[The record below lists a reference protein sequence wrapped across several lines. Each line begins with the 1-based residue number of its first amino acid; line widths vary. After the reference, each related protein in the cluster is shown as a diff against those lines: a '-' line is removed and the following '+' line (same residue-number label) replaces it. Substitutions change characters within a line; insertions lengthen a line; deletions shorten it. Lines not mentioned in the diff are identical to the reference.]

1 MPIINNTT
9 YRPPRWQFNPHIQ
22 TIYPSLL
29 RKVRVNYQRE
39 RVELP
44 DGDFLDLD
52 WSFYQSSISS
62 LQSTVS
68 SLQSST
74 QNPKSE
80 IVYPKSKN
88 LVIVTHGLEGDSTRH
103 YVTGMIHKFNQIGF
117 DGLGWNCR
125 SCSGEMNRL
134 PRFYHHGDI
143 EDIRFVVNH
152 AVQKGYKKI
161 VLVGFSMGGSMTL
174 RLLGEKPETV
184 PNQVVMGIAASV
196 PLDLFTSVFELYKS
210 GRRFYMKRFIDK
222 LGVKIKAKSKL
233 FPDHPIINHEGYEK
247 ITNFEEFDNR
257 YTAPLYGFR
266 DAHDFYRNAGAKP
279 FLKNIQKPAYI
290 FQAINDPFLSPEC
303 LDLGDAID
311 NTNVHLELLQYGG
324 HVGFMMPNSNETYI
338 EQMAGRLVQKIL

>member
-1 MPIINNTT
+1 MPIVNNTT
-9 YRPPRWQFNPHIQ
+9 YRPPVWQFNPHIQ

-29 RKVRVNYQRE
+29 RKVKITYNRE
-39 RVELP
+39 RIELP

-52 WSFYQSSISS
+52 WSFSRSVVGYSDS
-62 LQSTVS
+62 LPSG
-68 SLQSST
+68 L
-74 QNPKSE
+74 KSVE
-80 IVYPKSKN
+80 SHQN

-103 YVTGMIHKFNQIGF
+103 YVTGMIHQFNRIGF

-143 EDIRFVVNH
+143 EDIRFVVNY

-174 RLLGEKPETV
+174 RLLGEKPDAV
-184 PNQVVMGIAASV
+184 PQQVVMGIAVSV

-210 GRRFYMKRFIDK
+210 GRRFYMKRFLKK
-222 LGVKIKAKSKL
+222 LGAKIKAKSAM
-233 FPDHPIINHEGYEK
+233 FPNHPIINYEGYQK

-257 YTAPLYGFR
+257 YTAPLYGFK

-279 FLKNIQKPAYI
+279 FLKNIQKPTYI

-303 LDLGDAID
+303 LDLGDAND
-311 NTNVHLELLQYGG
+311 NPNVHLELLQYGG

-338 EQMAGRLVQKIL
+338 EQQAVKLAIEVIQNGVLKDC